1 MTYECLILGFGRSRS
16 DLENCASGLGVS
28 RYRLENLRWYLNFKF
43 ELGFFTLLDLFIRRR
58 FFDFVD
64 LAFDDF
70 ELAVV
75 VHAYLADLLLNGKRF
90 VFEAKVLDRIFH

>member
-1 MTYECLILGFGRSRS
+1 MTYECFILRFGRPRSNLKNSASR
-16 DLENCASGLGVS
+16 LGVS
-28 RYRLENLRWYLNFKF
+28 RYRLENLRWYLNFEFK
-43 ELGFFTLLDLFIRRR
+43 LGFFTLLDLFICRR
-58 FFDFVD
+58 FLDFVD